1 MGRARPPRCPDAA
14 GAAMRT
20 PEYTLDEAAE
30 VLMVPKRTLQHLVA
44 TKQIGHFRSTNRRTL
59 FAQAH
64 LDTWL
69 RQHEVLPDELAVDL
83 PARRPARTTARTG
96 AATVTTLRRK
106 PADWRSRRT
115 A

>member
-20 PEYTLDEAAE
+20 PEYTLDEAA
-30 VLMVPKRTLQHLVA
+30 
-44 TKQIGHFRSTNRRTL
+44 
-59 FAQAH
+59 
-64 LDTWL
+64 
-69 RQHEVLPDELAVDL
+69 EVLPDELAVDL